1 MALFFEGVT
10 VELRSSILYLDEA
23 EHIYLPLIGPSQTC
37 LRLNR
42 PASRLWR
49 QWTSAPV
56 DLDALSAVERRLL
69 DELLDKGALHVLTGP
84 EREREAMVPAGE
96 HANP

>member
-1 MALFFEGVT
+1 M
-10 VELRSSILYLDEA
+10 ELRTSILYLDEA

-49 QWTSAPV
+49 QWMSAPV
-56 DLDALSAVERRLL
+56 DLDALAAAERRLL

-84 EREREAMVPAGE
+84 EHERETMAPAGE
-96 HANP
+96 HASP